1 MTGEGGIDEGDRQ
14 ASPEVIAFIDFARS
28 TLGEEIGDVRAS
40 DRLTE
45 SAVCLVA
52 SEHGPDRQLEKL
64 PQGAGRL
71 QTASK
76 PILEINALNERV
88 KAIALLDDLA
98 FREDAAWLLLDE
110 ARILDGD
117 KPANP
122 RAFADR
128 QARLF
133 ALAIGQGK

>member
-1 MTGEGGIDEGDRQ
+1 M
-14 ASPEVIAFIDFARS
+14 
-28 TLGEEIGDVRAS
+28 L
-40 DRLTE
+40 
-45 SAVCLVA
+45 
-52 SEHGPDRQLEKL
+52 
-64 PQGAGRL
+64 QGAGRL

-76 PILEINALNERV
+76 PVLEINAQSQLVRS
-88 KAIALLDDLA
+88 IASMDDHA

-122 RAFADR
+122 RAFAER

-133 ALAIGQGK
+133 ALAMGHGK

>member
-1 MTGEGGIDEGDRQ
+1 MAPI
-14 ASPEVIAFIDFARS
+14 ASWKSSF
-28 TLGEEIGDVRAS
+28 
-40 DRLTE
+40 
-45 SAVCLVA
+45 
-52 SEHGPDRQLEKL
+52 K
-64 PQGAGRL
+64 GRL

-76 PILEINALNERV
+76 PILEINAHNERV
-88 KAIALLDDLA
+88 KAIASIYDLA

-128 QARLF
+128 QGRLF